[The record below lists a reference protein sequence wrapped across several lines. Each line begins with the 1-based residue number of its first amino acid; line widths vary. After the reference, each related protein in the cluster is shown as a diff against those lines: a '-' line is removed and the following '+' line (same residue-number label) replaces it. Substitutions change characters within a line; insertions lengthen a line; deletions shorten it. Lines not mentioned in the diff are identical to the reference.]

1 MSSRNP
7 AGWLHVR
14 LLGWRMTLYNENKW
28 MDEEKRGSE
37 GESSFRLN
45 KSSTVTNDD
54 KTGVMTV
61 LI

>member
-1 MSSRNP
+1 
-7 AGWLHVR
+7 
-14 LLGWRMTLYNENKW
+14 MTLYNENKW